1 MTTISERI
9 KMIRLTATG
18 KKLSRE
24 EFAERLGVSSSV
36 VNNWENAEDRL
47 KNGIPEYSLK
57 NICKEFQVHYLWL
70 TTGEGPMMNQ
80 VEPDMETLID
90 EAMAG
95 ESELSKSIMKAF
107 AKLPDNEWAKLKK
120 LIDQIDRKKAEG
132 P

>member
-1 MTTISERI
+1 METISDRI
-9 KMIRLTATG
+9 RIIREKATG
-18 KKLSRE
+18 KKITQD
-24 EFAERLGVSSSV
+24 EFAQALGISRSRVTNLEDAEKRLP
-36 VNNWENAEDRL
+36 
-47 KNGIPEYSLK
+47 NGIPERMLRH
-57 NICKEFQVHYLWL
+57 ICEIYHVHYLWL

-107 AKLPDNEWAKLKK
+107 AKLPDKEWAKLKK

>member
-120 LIDQIDRKKAEG
+120 LIDRIDRKKAEG

>member
-24 EFAERLGVSSSV
+24 EFAERLSVSSSV
-36 VNNWENAEDRL
+36 VNNWENAKDRL